1 MTDPAPDLTDLRERI
16 DALDAQLIRVL
27 AERIEICE
35 LVAKRKE
42 ATGAAVIQPDRVRE
56 VIGTR
61 RQWGIDAGLDPDFVE
76 QVVRVLLAETHRIEV
91 AAGRPEPAPDKEA
104 AAPGRLA
111 SAIDTAATRIDHV
124 VVAVDNLD
132 DAQASLSQQ
141 FGLQVERA
149 GDHIVIATGGGV
161 TLVLVDGGA
170 HPIVERFLAE
180 HGPGVGHI
188 AIDVLNAQF
197 THDALA
203 ANGTPLLTEVIVD
216 ADGHEEFLAA
226 VDLVS
231 GLQLA
236 FISRTGHRLRLG
248 AGNLMALL
256 DALQ

>member
-1 MTDPAPDLTDLRERI
+1 MADAVPDLTDLRERI
-16 DALDAQLIRVL
+16 DALDAELVRVL
-27 AERIEICE
+27 AERIEVCR
-35 LVAKRKE
+35 LVAQRKE
-42 ATGAAVIQPDRVRE
+42 VTGASVIQPNRVRE

-61 RQWGIDAGLDPDFVE
+61 RQWAIDAGIDPDFVE

-91 AAGRPEPAPDKEA
+91 ASGRPEPAPDKEA

-124 VVAVDNLD
+124 VVAVENLA
-132 DAQASLSQQ
+132 DAQRSLSRQ
-141 FGLQVERA
+141 FGLQVEQA
-149 GDHIVIATGGGV
+149 SDHVVIATGGGV

-203 ANGTPLLTEVIVD
+203 ANGTPLLTDVIVD
-216 ADGHEEFLAA
+216 DDGHEEFLAA

-248 AGNLMALL
+248 STNLMGLL
-256 DALQ
+256 DALS

>member
-1 MTDPAPDLTDLRERI
+1 VAEPPTDLADLRTRI
-16 DALDAQLIRVL
+16 DELDAQLIEVL
-27 AERIEICE
+27 AERIRVCE
-35 LVAKRKE
+35 QVAKRKE
-42 ATGAAVIQPDRVRE
+42 ASGASIIQPNRVRE
-56 VIGTR
+56 VLGTR
-61 RQWGIDAGLDPDFVE
+61 RQWAIDQGLDPDFVE
-76 QVVRVLLAETHRIEV
+76 QIVRVLLAETHRIEV
-91 AAGRPEPAPDKEA
+91 ASGRPEPAPDKEA
-104 AAPGRLA
+104 APGRLA
-111 SAIDTAATRIDHV
+111 SAIDTVATRIDHV
-124 VVAVDNLD
+124 VVAVENLD

-149 GDHIVIATGGGV
+149 GEHTVIATGGGV

-170 HPIVERFLAE
+170 HPIVARFLE
-180 HGPGVGHI
+180 RHGPGVGHI

-203 ANGTPLLTEVIVD
+203 ANGTPLLTDVVVD

-248 AGNLMALL
+248 SSNLMALL
-256 DALQ
+256 DALE